1 MRQSN
6 DPLFANPCIEC
17 IENRPAAQL
26 IIRLRFRPEAPAPGR
41 LFASSRLRIL
51 GARRHT
57 QPPRRIPVLSRKP
70 AKRKKTKATGRSRA
84 QAAAGQKN
92 NRTAALIWAAVIV
105 FAIASGAH
113 YLSGSTEN
121 RARSVPSLGNRHIRV
136 GTSGAINY
144 NTDPPTSGPH
154 YPTIVHWGVHEK
166 PIDRGFQVHNL
177 EDGGVLVQYNCS
189 DCPELVGNLERV
201 VRGYPKFVILAPYP
215 AMKHRIALTA
225 WGKIDTLDAFDEARI
240 TGFINAF
247 RGIDHHPR
255 R

>member
-1 MRQSN
+1 M
-6 DPLFANPCIEC
+6 
-17 IENRPAAQL
+17 
-26 IIRLRFRPEAPAPGR
+26 
-41 LFASSRLRIL
+41 
-51 GARRHT
+51 
-57 QPPRRIPVLSRKP
+57 SRKP
-70 AKRKKTKATGRSRA
+70 GKRKKTKGTSTRRSRA
-84 QAAAGQKN
+84 
-92 NRTAALIWAAVIV
+92 RAAVGSKNRRAASLVWAGVIV
-105 FAIASGAH
+105 AIVSGVYYFYFA
-113 YLSGSTEN
+113 GSTEN
-121 RARSVPSLGNRHIRV
+121 QARSVPSLGNRHIRV
-136 GTSGAINY
+136 GTSEAITY

-154 YPTIVHWGVHEK
+154 YPTIVRWGVHRR

-189 DCPELVGNLERV
+189 DCPELVRKLENI